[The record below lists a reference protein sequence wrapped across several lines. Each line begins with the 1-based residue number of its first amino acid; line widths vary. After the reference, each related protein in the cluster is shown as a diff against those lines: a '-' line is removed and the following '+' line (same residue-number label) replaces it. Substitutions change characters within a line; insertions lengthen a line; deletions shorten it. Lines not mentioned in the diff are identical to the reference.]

1 MGRLTQIY
9 GNDVVAVAS
18 MGLAPKTFDEWLDR
32 QTEPVK

>member
-1 MGRLTQIY
+1 MGTLEERYHIY
-9 GNDVVAVAS
+9 VVAVAS